1 MQFESIHW
9 LIHRKLQAIIRG
21 SKNLVSAR
29 VISWGVVI
37 LCYFVY
43 FRGFF
48 YKTIIPLVLVGV

>member
-29 VISWGVVI
+29 VISWGVI